1 MHVGE
6 YILALVIIVL
16 GLALTDLALSTHR
29 LIRRRADVKLDATP
43 IIAGLLAAYLVFS
56 NFWGDYHHFQAVTSA
71 GLWETLP
78 NLAILFL
85 TFLIA
90 AAALPDHWEGELD
103 LWQYYLSTR
112 RQFWVLVGL
121 TSLVASIYFVATTW
135 PKRFPFSVYASGP
148 LIVAICVTL
157 CITTRRWLH
166 LLLLCGLFAAIVF
179 GNGDL
184 TIAG

>member
-29 LIRRRADVKLDATP
+29 LIRRRADVKFDVTP
-43 IIAGLLAAYLVFS
+43 IIAALLAAYLVFA
-56 NFWGDYHHFQAVTSA
+56 NFWGDYRHFQGVTSA

-85 TFLIA
+85 NFLVA
-90 AAALPDHWEGELD
+90 AAALPDHWEGKLD
-103 LWQYYLSTR
+103 LWQYYLAAR

-121 TSLVASIYFVATTW
+121 TSLVASVYFVATTW
-135 PKRFPFSVYASGP
+135 PQRFPLAIYASGP
-148 LIVAICVTL
+148 IVITICATL
-157 CITTRRWLH
+157 CFTTRRWLH
-166 LLLLCGLFAAIVF
+166 LLLLSALFATIVF

-184 TIAG
+184 RIAG